1 MKERHTVVN
10 FFGVEAVTYEMPKK
24 MFVLH
29 HFVKSQ
35 VVNVLNSFSG
45 IVFWKPSFSKLPPKQ
60 ADTTSQ

>member
-10 FFGVEAVTYEMPKK
+10 FFGVEVVTYEMPKK

-45 IVFWKPSFSKLPPKQ
+45 IVF
-60 ADTTSQ
+60 